1 MEIEN
6 ERVRRVI
13 KLLIVLAAL
22 TVIVFVWTLLK
33 NRDTS
38 INDIIGDLR
47 AKPKLQDSYNGIYV
61 YEEPIG
67 EKRYISKNCTFSYID
82 NYLIIVDDDYYLY
95 RSSCMGTYFK
105 GSGKISDLNIAN
117 TSTEYYVIYNDLRY
131 NKTIRVKTVY
141 PNNAIESFTGAL
153 DINNLKII
161 TKETQFDGNYYLLKR
176 KTQTSDKKGGIDFT
190 YEHQADDT
198 FLLSFLHRGE
208 TVYSYTIRDMDMFP
222 EYYHF
227 GDILVTIEKGYGTT
241 RDKYGYKLKA
251 ISKTDGVIYD
261 LDTKFPIMI
270 DDVKIDTEH
279 YSIYI
284 YYEQY
289 RKYFRIFA
297 GNDKKFCKG
306 NGDSNRIAYY
316 EFRVG
321 FDSTNKTLEKPVYV
335 KTGYENESCSYIE
348 QFVKGG

>member
-6 ERVRRVI
+6 GRVRRVI
-13 KLLIVLAAL
+13 KLLIALAAL

-33 NRDTS
+33 NRDKT

-67 EKRYISKNCTFSYID
+67 EKRVVGKNCSFSSIN
-82 NYLIIVDDDYYLY
+82 NYLIIVDEDYYLY
-95 RSSCMGTYFK
+95 RSSCMGTYYK
-105 GSGKISDLNIAN
+105 GTGKISELNIAN

-131 NKTIRVKTVY
+131 NKTVRVKSVA
-141 PNNAIESFTGAL
+141 PNNNIESFGGPL
-153 DINNLKII
+153 DINSLKII
-161 TKETQFDGNYYLLKR
+161 SRETQFEGNYYTLKR
-176 KTQTSDKKGGIDFT
+176 KTQTADRKGGIDFT
-190 YEHQADDT
+190 YEHQDDDT
-198 FLLSFLHRGE
+198 FLLTFINRGE
-208 TVYSYTIRDMDMFP
+208 ILYSYTIRDMDMFP

-251 ISKTDGVIYD
+251 ISKTKGVIYD
-261 LDTKFPIMI
+261 MDTKFPIMI
-270 DDVKIDTEH
+270 DDVKVDTEH

-289 RKYFRIFA
+289 HKYFRVFA

-306 NGDSNRIAYY
+306 NGDPRRVAYY

-321 FDSTNKTLEKPVYV
+321 FDYANKTLDKPVYV